1 MPSIDGTTGN
11 LPSGR
16 VAIIASRY
24 NANICDSM
32 VQAALQ
38 SLSDSGI
45 PEDKQW
51 LIRVPGAWELCW
63 AVEQAFQ
70 HADVIG
76 AITLGCVIKGET
88 THDEHINRA
97 VSDTLMEQAVR
108 SGRPVGFGLL
118 TCNTVEQAIQ
128 RSGGTVG
135 NKGHEAADAMLEMLR
150 LQTKM
155 R

>member
-38 SLSDSGI
+38 SLSDAGI

-51 LIRVPGAWELCW
+51 LIRVPGAWE
-63 AVEQAFQ
+63 
-70 HADVIG
+70 
-76 AITLGCVIKGET
+76 
-88 THDEHINRA
+88 
-97 VSDTLMEQAVR
+97 
-108 SGRPVGFGLL
+108 
-118 TCNTVEQAIQ
+118 
-128 RSGGTVG
+128 
-135 NKGHEAADAMLEMLR
+135 
-150 LQTKM
+150 
-155 R
+155 